1 MSLQIIF
8 GIIGNI
14 LSLYFGIKIVQTYCK
29 NRLESV
35 IPFNNYLFF
44 IMFFNTFNWMFYAV
58 VLKDMYIF
66 INNIIVLFGNFFMM
80 FVIWEKVTIQRKINI
95 EIMCCMFLS
104 YFIIM
109 IFLLNFTLV
118 SYEKLLFTCG
128 ISAVITSIMSYL
140 APVLIIR
147 DVIQTKNHKLI
158 YIPQVL
164 IGLVSMIIFT
174 IYGFIINN
182 FFIVGVDVVIIFLCL
197 VQLVIYVYYKY
208 IYKNNTDKVNDIQ
221 IDIELAN
228 KEEVSN
234 ENTIVASDK
243 NIIGI

>member
-109 IFLLNFTLV
+109 TFLLNFTLV

>member
-95 EIMCCMFLS
+95 EIMCCIFLS

-109 IFLLNFTLV
+109 TFLLNFTLV

-140 APVLIIR
+140 APVFIIR

>member
-35 IPFNNYLFF
+35 VPFNDYLFF

-95 EIMCCMFLS
+95 EIMCCIFLS

-109 IFLLNFTLV
+109 TFLLNFTLV

-182 FFIVGVDVVIIFLCL
+182 FFIIGVDVVIVFLCL

>member
-80 FVIWEKVTIQRKINI
+80 FVIWEKITTQRKINI

-109 IFLLNFTLV
+109 TFLLNFTLV

-182 FFIVGVDVVIIFLCL
+182 FFIIGVDVVIVFLCL

-234 ENTIVASDK
+234 ENTIVASNK